1 MGGISSLELGTTISS
16 DRASG
21 FLSHAQAEERHG
33 NVEERLR
40 QLEAQLEEKN
50 QELLRVRQMQH
61 SQRQISGVS
70 SSLMWFLLFVGTAAG
85 ENERGAQ
92 QASV

>member
-16 DRASG
+16 DRTCC

-40 QLEAQLEEKN
+40 QLEAQLDEKN
-50 QELLRVRQMQH
+50 QELLRVWRTDATLTETDFLCIFF
-61 SQRQISGVS
+61 SDVVFAVCRRGSG
-70 SSLMWFLLFVGTAAG
+70 
-85 ENERGAQ
+85 RK
-92 QASV
+92 